1 MIFVLPK
8 MLKATFA
15 SKPSNL
21 AKPNICSL
29 RTLKVGYIAANF
41 ILNLFLA
48 EYLSGCCFTMKDQCN
63 TVEGAVSWG
72 ELKC

>member
-29 RTLKVGYIAANF
+29 RTPKVGYIAANF

-48 EYLSGCCFTMKDQCN
+48 EYLSGCCFTTKDQCN